1 MEPALHATTLLNGVL
16 VVAAIHIVEGGLGML
31 AQLECDLD
39 DLAKVHT
46 GGNLAGGVVEVGVS
60 FELLTDEVLHRL
72 QVLVIVG
79 LSDQIQ
85 DEKSLLM
92 GD

>member
-1 MEPALHATTLLNGVL
+1 M
-16 VVAAIHIVEGGLGML
+16 
-31 AQLECDLD
+31 
-39 DLAKVHT
+39 
-46 GGNLAGGVVEVGVS
+46 EVGVS

-72 QVLVIVG
+72 QVLIIVG